1 MIRKL
6 LKICFIGCA
15 VIAILAVAA
24 FFTLKKMYPPQKL
37 KTMATQYVAQ
47 KLQREIKFDDISF
60 TWIGFTLTN
69 VALSE
74 NTTFQNGTFAQAKRL
89 TAHVAVKPLLQ
100 KRVEIST
107 IEADGLQINV
117 IANKDGSCNFDTL
130 IPDNTTNPAP
140 TATAE
145 NTDEEE
151 ESSFV
156 FTAQKIKLTDCDLVY
171 QDQQTGLRTALDDL
185 NIEIHDFD
193 ADEPFDTIISF
204 TTDISGTNQPDM
216 SLPVVIKA
224 RTFLANY
231 NMAQAYT
238 TITQTAVKYKTVALD
253 ITGDIKNFE
262 KPAINLTGKLT
273 GITNHVLSDF
283 APGLPNF
290 SLPTINLS
298 LQAIADYD
306 SQMATLTQAKLGVQN
321 SSLST
326 QGTIL
331 WNGPTPTYNLT
342 GSLVAII
349 DQLVLMTD
357 TLDGFKPTGTIR
369 STFKASEKKDFTDIT
384 GTVSLKDVSLWYD
397 PFVLTQ
403 LNGTVVLNSL
413 DNISSSALTGKLNNE
428 NFKASFSYKLLKN
441 IMDIVLNL
449 NLDKLTLD
457 KFTSSTQQQATT
469 SATSQKDT
477 FPSATTQSTPM
488 NIKANVQIGEI
499 TIPYFYSKGLTL
511 AANLTNI
518 TDSMAHTNGTIDFA
532 LQPGKITNLDNFIKD
547 SKTAKILLLPVAAV
561 KKVSS
566 FLKLN
571 LFPTPDPKQG
581 TSIAFTEG
589 AGNYTFVDGLMTIN
603 KTVFNSSVT
612 KISASGTANFQT
624 DALNMKAKATLL
636 TQAAPVSIKITGT
649 MSDPKG
655 KVDVVNTV
663 TSVVG
668 GILNGRAEKSAANGG
683 ATLTKDAAKVSVKT
697 VKGTVNTATDL
708 VKGIGSLFKK
718 PKAEQED

>member
-6 LKICFIGCA
+6 LKICLIGCA
-15 VIAILAVAA
+15 IIAILNVAA

-37 KTMATQYVAQ
+37 KAMATQYVAQ
-47 KLQREIKFDDISF
+47 KLHREISFDDISF
-60 TWIGFTLTN
+60 TWIGFTFTN

-74 NTTFQNGTFAQAKRL
+74 NTTFQNGTFAQAKRI

-100 KRVEIST
+100 KRIEIGT

-117 IANKDGSCNFDTL
+117 IENKDGSFNFDTL
-130 IPDNTTNPAP
+130 IPDDTSNPAP
-140 TATAE
+140 TTTE
-145 NTDEEE
+145 NTDEEVT
-151 ESSFV
+151 SSFV
-156 FTAQKIKLTDCDLVY
+156 FTAEKIKLTDCDIVY
-171 QDQQTGLRTALDDL
+171 LDQQTGLRTALNAL
-185 NIEIHDFD
+185 NIEINDFD
-193 ADEPFDTIISF
+193 ADEPFDAIISF

-238 TITQTAVKYKTVALD
+238 TITNASVKYKTVALD

-262 KPAINLTGKLT
+262 KPALNLTGKLT

-290 SLPTINLS
+290 SLPTIDLS
-298 LQAIADYD
+298 LQAITDYD
-306 SQMATLTQAKLGVQN
+306 NQITTLKQAKLEVQN

-326 QGTIL
+326 QGTIQ

-349 DQLVLMTD
+349 DQLVLMTN

-384 GTVSLKDVSLWYD
+384 GTISLKDVSIWYD

-403 LNGTVVLNSL
+403 LNGNVVLNSL

-428 NFKASFSYKLLKN
+428 NFKASFSYKMIKN

-457 KFTSSTQQQATT
+457 KFSSSTQEQTT
-469 SATSQKDT
+469 TAASSQKDAAAD
-477 FPSATTQSTPM
+477 ATAQTTPM
-488 NIKANVQIGEI
+488 NIQANVQIGEI

-518 TDSMAHTNGTIDFA
+518 TDSMAHANGTIDFT

-547 SKTAKILLLPVAAV
+547 NKTAKILLLPVAAI
-561 KKVSS
+561 KKVAS

-571 LFPTPDPKQG
+571 LFPKPDPKQG
-581 TSIAFTEG
+581 TAIAFTEG
-589 AGNYTFVDGLMTIN
+589 AGNYTFADGLMTIN

-624 DALNMKAKATLL
+624 DALDMKAKATLL

-649 MSDPKG
+649 MTDPKG
-655 KVDVVNTV
+655 KLDVVNTV

-683 ATLTKDAAKVSVKT
+683 ATLTKNVAKTTAKT
-697 VKGTVNTATDL
+697 VKGTVNTTSDL

-718 PKAEQED
+718 SKAEQED

>member
-37 KTMATQYVAQ
+37 KAMATQYAAQ

-100 KRVEIST
+100 KRIEIST
-107 IEADGLQINV
+107 IEANGLQIN
-117 IANKDGSCNFDTL
+117 IIENKDGSFNYDTL
-130 IPDNTTNPAP
+130 IPNDTSTPTP
-140 TATAE
+140 TATTE

-151 ESSFV
+151 DAPFV
-156 FTAQKIKLTDCDLVY
+156 FTAEKIKLTDCDLVY

-193 ADEPFDTIISF
+193 ANKPFDSIISF

-216 SLPVVIKA
+216 SLPVIIKA
-224 RTFLANY
+224 RTLLANY

-238 TITQTAVKYKTVALD
+238 TITQASVKYKTVSLD

-262 KPAINLTGKLT
+262 KPTTNLTGKLT
-273 GITNHVLSDF
+273 GITNQVLSDF

-290 SLPTINLS
+290 SLPPIDLS
-298 LQAIADYD
+298 LQAVTDYD
-306 SQMATLTQAKLGVQN
+306 NQITTLTQAKLGVQN
-321 SSLST
+321 SSFVT
-326 QGTIL
+326 QGTIR

-342 GSLVAII
+342 GSLIAIV
-349 DQLVLMTD
+349 DQLVHMTN
-357 TLDGFKPTGTIR
+357 TLDDFKPTGTIR

-384 GTVSLKDVSLWYD
+384 GTISLKDVSLWYD

-428 NFKASFSYKLLKN
+428 NFKASFSYKMLKN

-457 KFTSSTQQQATT
+457 KFTSTQQQATT
-469 SATSQKDT
+469 SASSQKDIA
-477 FPSATTQSTPM
+477 PSATTQTSPM
-488 NIKANVQIGEI
+488 NIQANVKVGEI

-518 TDSMAHTNGTIDFA
+518 TDNMAHANGTIDFT

-561 KKVSS
+561 KKVAS

-571 LFPTPDPKQG
+571 LFPKPDPKQG
-581 TSIAFTEG
+581 TAIAFTEG

-655 KVDVVNTV
+655 KLDVVNTV

-668 GILNGRAEKSAANGG
+668 GILNGRAEKSAVNGG
-683 ATLTKDAAKVSVKT
+683 ATLTKDVAKVSTKT
-697 VKGTVNTATDL
+697 AKGTVNTATDL

-718 PKAEQED
+718 SKAEQED